1 MGVCLKGRE
10 LGTTVTSKTP
20 TQNAKKKQQKKPI
33 RTEETLHEN
42 TKENNFSGRNF
53 FLSVE

>member
-20 TQNAKKKQQKKPI
+20 TQNAKKKQQKKPDKN
-33 RTEETLHEN
+33 R
-42 TKENNFSGRNF
+42 RNF
-53 FLSVE
+53 A